1 MKNVLSHLF
10 YGNLNESER
19 RHEHVKDT
27 EEYKKYYEYI
37 DKLSATFSQE
47 QLKLFNEYF
56 VLESAYEGLI
66 QETIYTNGVRLG
78 MCLILELIDFKPES
92 H

>member
-1 MKNVLSHLF
+1 MKKILSHLF

-19 RHEHVKDT
+19 THEDIQNT
-27 EEYKKYYEYI
+27 EEYKKYYECI

-47 QLKLFNEYF
+47 QHKLFNEYF
-56 VLESAYEGLI
+56 FSEGAYEGLL
-66 QETIYTNGVRLG
+66 QEKIYTNGVRLG
-78 MCLILELIDFKPES
+78 MCLILELIDFKPET